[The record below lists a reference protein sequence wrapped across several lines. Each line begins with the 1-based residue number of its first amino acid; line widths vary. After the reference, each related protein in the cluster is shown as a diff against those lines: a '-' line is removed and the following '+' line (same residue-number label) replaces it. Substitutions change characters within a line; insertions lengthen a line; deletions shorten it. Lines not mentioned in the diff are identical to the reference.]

1 MPIGPRL
8 LGKKNPLCKK
18 FILCIYYIMAFSRR
32 FGDSDRVIEAI
43 FNDEFGLSDKKVSEG
58 DDGNDVYGYL
68 GISIVS

>member
-1 MPIGPRL
+1 
-8 LGKKNPLCKK
+8 
-18 FILCIYYIMAFSRR
+18 MAFSRR

-43 FNDEFGLSDKKVSEG
+43 FNYEFGLSDKKVSEC